1 MLTRLAIGQKILY
14 ACVTV
19 FNLKKKKKKRKKNN
33 NIKVESYV
41 LFGGN
46 F

>member
-1 MLTRLAIGQKILY
+1 MRPSGKTDEDTGRYIRTVDLKNIQKL
-14 ACVTV
+14 
-19 FNLKKKKKKRKKNN
+19 
-33 NIKVESYV
+33 KVESYV